1 MRDHVDGTERSSVAA
16 KLGPNRTG
24 AKDAPQPISG
34 SGNRRTKNPVT
45 GEYEEAFWIDD
56 YFGRHRYG
64 VRFPSGV
71 VYRETDHR
79 WEFEDAAS
87 NAATDP

>member
-1 MRDHVDGTERSSVAA
+1 MSSFC
-16 KLGPNRTG
+16 
-24 AKDAPQPISG
+24 
-34 SGNRRTKNPVT
+34 RRTKNPVT